1 MKIEVATK
9 KYFKEKKFIEETI
22 EFPENIK
29 ELLDRAADL
38 YPTALAINFFE
49 QEPQAKSVS
58 YADLRVL
65 VYKLADGFQQ
75 RGIKK
80 GTHVAVIMSNRIE
93 FPVSWL
99 AIAVI
104 GAVMIPVNH
113 AYTSAELDYVLN
125 DSDAEFV
132 VIEDKFLST
141 LKAMSKKPEALT
153 DESIIIVTDK
163 DTKNNWNSILLSGSK
178 DAQYNYQVN
187 SDDLL
192 NIQYTSGTTG
202 FPKGCMQ
209 SQKFWI
215 VAGCVAALRNKG
227 IKSVLADCPFFY
239 FDDQYMLIMGLFS
252 GMTVHVSKGMSVSRF
267 LDWIDNHQIELAY
280 FPTPL
285 LEVPPSPRDSATSL
299 KKFIG
304 FALNTE
310 MTRLVE
316 ERFKVLTRDVFG
328 MTEIG
333 PGLFVP
339 DTVNTDAALDSCGLP
354 APFREVKIVDDNGNE
369 VETGH
374 PGELWVRGAG
384 IIKGYYKK
392 PEANKETFI
401 DGWFRTGDLFI
412 KDELG
417 YHTIV
422 GRVKD
427 MIRRSMENISA
438 LEVETAIRSKQ
449 GIEDAAAI
457 AVPDKKRDEEV
468 KIYVLL
474 SAGYTSEQISPA
486 DIINHCK
493 QRLAPFKI
501 PRYFEYV
508 KSFPYTPSGKVAKH
522 QLKDMKT
529 DLRQDS
535 WDEIDQCWR

>member
-49 QEPQAKSVS
+49 QEPQAKSIS

-239 FDDQYMLIMGLFS
+239 FDDQYMIIMGLFS

-280 FPTPL
+280 FPAPL

-316 ERFKVLTRDVFG
+316 KRFKVLTRDVFG
-328 MTEIG
+328 MTEI
-333 PGLFVP
+333 
-339 DTVNTDAALDSCGLP
+339 
-354 APFREVKIVDDNGNE
+354 
-369 VETGH
+369 
-374 PGELWVRGAG
+374 
-384 IIKGYYKK
+384 
-392 PEANKETFI
+392 
-401 DGWFRTGDLFI
+401 
-412 KDELG
+412 
-417 YHTIV
+417 
-422 GRVKD
+422 
-427 MIRRSMENISA
+427 
-438 LEVETAIRSKQ
+438 
-449 GIEDAAAI
+449 
-457 AVPDKKRDEEV
+457 
-468 KIYVLL
+468 L
-474 SAGYTSEQISPA
+474 SLIH
-486 DIINHCK
+486 I
-493 QRLAPFKI
+493 
-501 PRYFEYV
+501 
-508 KSFPYTPSGKVAKH
+508 
-522 QLKDMKT
+522 
-529 DLRQDS
+529 
-535 WDEIDQCWR
+535 